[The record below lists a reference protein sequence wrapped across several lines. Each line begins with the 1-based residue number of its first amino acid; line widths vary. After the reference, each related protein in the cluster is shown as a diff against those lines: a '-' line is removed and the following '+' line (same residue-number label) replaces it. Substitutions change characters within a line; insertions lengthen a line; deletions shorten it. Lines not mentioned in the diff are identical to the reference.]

1 MLEFYES
8 FVLHGSGSILDSVT
22 VEDWLWWHRTDL
34 SSIPLRIN
42 ACTAGYRATVAVSDL
57 GSRIHARVEPCQ
69 IFHQAFHLVMDW
81 ANVTKVY
88 TSSSANLSRLS
99 CFPKIWKF
107 RKFLVLFHLAFLPGM
122 ILSPSRKLLPCP
134 KLQNGA
140 ESTLHWMQN
149 HLLQLHPVAPSS
161 TLYYFLLLF

>member
-1 MLEFYES
+1 
-8 FVLHGSGSILDSVT
+8 
-22 VEDWLWWHRTDL
+22 
-34 SSIPLRIN
+34 
-42 ACTAGYRATVAVSDL
+42 
-57 GSRIHARVEPCQ
+57 
-69 IFHQAFHLVMDW
+69 MDW

-107 RKFLVLFHLAFLPGM
+107 RKFLVLFHLAFLPNLSRLSCFPKIWKFRKFLVLFHLAFLPGM
-122 ILSPSRKLLPCP
+122 ILSPSRKLLPCR

-149 HLLQLHPVAPSS
+149 HLLQLHPVPPCITFYYFFKDVRAKILYSIDFFLNFYCGQMMIYLFQKWNKNWMSPSS
-161 TLYYFLLLF
+161 FER